1 MHFCRRL
8 SSSLIVCVVTFG
20 LGSLVPVSAQQSG
33 SPLPEAPRPQ
43 MAMNEQPALPGE
55 SSSALPQ
62 EPAAASQ
69 TPAQTNAAG
78 AVEATTA
85 AQHQTSQDQLKE
97 EEHQRVLGIV
107 PSFNVSYRGKATAPL
122 SASQKIQ
129 LAYHASIDP
138 FAFAGAF
145 LMAGYREAM
154 DDDTG
159 FGWGAD
165 GYGKRSGAAYLD
177 TVSSDIIGNGLY
189 PILLHQDP
197 RYYRLGHGS
206 LVHRAAYA
214 VGTSFVCKGDNGH
227 WEPNISN
234 VAGNITAGAI
244 SNLYYPSSDSSGVGQ
259 AFTDG
264 MLVTAE
270 GGLGAVFQEF
280 WPDVSRKFLHRDP
293 THGLDAQADA
303 EEKAAKDAKAMQAV
317 KNAQA
322 AK

>member
-1 MHFCRRL
+1 M
-8 SSSLIVCVVTFG
+8 TFG
-20 LGSLVPVSAQQSG
+20 LGSFVPASAQQSA
-33 SPLPEAPRPQ
+33 SPLPDAPQ
-43 MAMNEQPALPGE
+43 VQIAMNEQPALPGD

-69 TPAQTNAAG
+69 TSAPANAPQ
-78 AVEATTA
+78 ATTA
-85 AQHQTSQDQLKE
+85 DQHQKAATQLKE

-122 SASQKIQ
+122 SASQKMQ

-138 FAFAGAF
+138 FAFAGAL

-159 FGWGAD
+159 FGWGAE

-189 PILLHQDP
+189 PVLLHQDP
-197 RYYRLGHGS
+197 RFYRLGHGT
-206 LVHRAAYA
+206 VIHRAAYA
-214 VGTSFVCKGDNGH
+214 IGTSFVCKGDNGH
-227 WEPNISN
+227 WQPNISN

-244 SNLYYPSSDSSGVGQ
+244 SNLYYPSSDNSGVGQ
-259 AFTDG
+259 AFSDG

-293 THGLDAQADA
+293 THGLDAQAEA
-303 EEKAAKDAKAMQAV
+303 EDKAAKDAKNAKANQAV
-317 KNAQA
+317 KDAQA
-322 AK
+322 AKAK